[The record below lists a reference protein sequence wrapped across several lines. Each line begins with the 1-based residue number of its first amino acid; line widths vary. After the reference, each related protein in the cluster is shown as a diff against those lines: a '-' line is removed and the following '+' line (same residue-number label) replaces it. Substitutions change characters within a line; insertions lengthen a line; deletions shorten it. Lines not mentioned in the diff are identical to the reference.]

1 MGRYVFKIEWVREK
15 SNRINGYLR
24 SNETGKRWRS
34 RPDYILVNRKFPAR
48 YRDEESNKGWHVCT
62 AAKLNDEYDGL
73 EYTLHRYAYS
83 SQTDSAAFRSVTE
96 AKDWCD
102 REQRKEN
109 FVD

>member
-1 MGRYVFKIEWVREK
+1 MGRYVFNIEWVREK

-34 RPDYILVNRKFPAR
+34 QPDYILVNRKFPAR
-48 YRDEESNKGWHVCT
+48 YGDEESHKGWHVCT
-62 AAKLNDEYDGL
+62 HVKLNQYDEL
-73 EYTLHRYAYS
+73 EYTLHPYSYS

-96 AKDWCD
+96 AKEWCD